1 MDMKIKEKF
10 IRLWEKYFNR
20 AELPITFYYTDE
32 TGGIEVVEPAS
43 GHRCI
48 FADLSRVTKG
58 ESLCFG
64 VESIGCFVGR
74 R

>member
-10 IRLWEKYFNR
+10 VKLWGKYFYE

-32 TGGIEVVEPAS
+32 AKRAELVKPSS

-48 FADLSRVTKG
+48 FADLLKAKAG
-58 ESLCFG
+58 GICLD
-64 VESIGCFVGR
+64 
-74 R
+74 